1 MPLMPRRPGASFLTA
16 VLVALL
22 SLAGTAPGFALDCAG
37 TGGPAATLLV
47 PYFEVDLDQPGG
59 RTTLF
64 SVANAGDTDT
74 VARVVLWTNLGIPT
88 LAFDVLVR
96 TDGAVSVNLR
106 DVFAGKLPVT
116 GAEPW
121 DRPESCDAPLALP
134 DLSGTALADLRAR
147 HAGLPSS
154 DGLCSGE
161 PVEEGLA
168 TGYATVD
175 MMMGC
180 LPMGRV
186 PGDGAP
192 YFFAEGVGGLAGE
205 ENVLWG
211 DVFLIDAAGNRAE
224 GFRAIPIPAEPYPTL
239 DGQWTFYSGL
249 VEDGRD
255 RRRRMPDFH
264 RTRFLHGPTTQTDLI
279 LWSGRGGFNHF
290 PEPPHK
296 GQCTFI
302 THTGYFLRGWNES
315 GGEPFDSHLTTPLL
329 SWRVSVGSDEVP
341 APIPFGTL
349 ELETYG
355 LCHNCSN
362 PYGGPLQA
370 WAGTLTGAEGRFAV
384 GLEAVGLGPCY

>member
-1 MPLMPRRPGASFLTA
+1 MSSRVRSL
-16 VLVALL
+16 VLIAPI
-22 SLAGTAPGFALDCAG
+22 LATSTLGLPAACFALDCAG

-64 SVANAGDTDT
+64 SVANAGEADT
-74 VARVVLWTNLGIPT
+74 VARVVLWSNLGIPT
-88 LAFDVLVR
+88 LAFDVLAR
-96 TDGAVSVNLR
+96 ADGVVSVNLR
-106 DVFAGKLPVT
+106 DVFSGELPVT

-121 DRPESCDAPLALP
+121 DKPESCDGPLALP
-134 DLSGTALADLRAR
+134 DLSGPALADLRAR

-154 DGLCSGE
+154 DGLCFGA
-161 PVEEGLA
+161 PVGEGLV
-168 TGYATVD
+168 TGYVTVD
-175 MMMGC
+175 VMSGC
-180 LPMGRV
+180 LPDGRV
-186 PGDGAP
+186 PGDGKP
-192 YFFAEGVGGLAGE
+192 YFAGEGGLAGE
-205 ENVLWG
+205 DNVLWG

-224 GFRAIPIPAEPYPTL
+224 GLRAVPVPAEPYPVL
-239 DGQWTFYSGL
+239 DGKWTFYSG
-249 VEDGRD
+249 VVDGGVD
-255 RRRRMPDFH
+255 RRRRLPDVH
-264 RTRFLHGPTTQTDLI
+264 RIRFLVGPDTQTDLI

-290 PEPPHK
+290 PQPPHE

-302 THTGYFLRGWNES
+302 THTGYFLRGWNEG
-315 GGEPFDSHLTTPLL
+315 GGEPFDSDLGTPLL
-329 SWRVSVGSDEVP
+329 SWRVSVGSHEVP

-370 WAGTLTGAEGRFAV
+370 WAGALTGAEGRFAV